1 MIEKI
6 NQNYLLVFTGSLHSP
21 LEPTRIR
28 SILNQ
33 TTTDFSLIASQ
44 IFDNRYIWGRRHL
57 FSAIWHAYNAEKN
70 DQMISKTLSMEILLY
85 TAGQRQIKKAIQ
97 LLGVKNNTKDVL
109 GVLIGRDKSQ
119 LIKASVEIQKQLR
132 IQINPQLLEDFSA
145 KYQYLVQILVKDG
158 FSAEKFTFEE
168 IEKAILQKIAILAL
182 DS

>member
-6 NQNYLLVFTGSLHSP
+6 NQKYLLVFTGSLHSP

-28 SILNQ
+28 DILNQ
-33 TTTDFSLIASQ
+33 ITSDFSLIASQ
-44 IFDNRYIWGRRHL
+44 IFDNRFIWGRQHL

-70 DQMISKTLSMEILLY
+70 NQMISKTLSMEILLY

-97 LLGVKNNTKDVL
+97 LLGVRNNTKDVL
-109 GVLIGRDKSQ
+109 GVLIGSDKSQ
-119 LIKASVEIQKQLR
+119 LIEACVEIQRQLR
-132 IQINPQLLEDFSA
+132 LQLNPKLLEDFSA
-145 KYQYLVQILVKDG
+145 KYQYLVQMLVKDG

-168 IEKAILQKIAILAL
+168 IEKAILQKIALLAL